1 MASKSERNTLI
12 VRMKQLDHGVLDYL
26 LRKAGEQ
33 DPKPNAGFFKDPK
46 NVLLVSYTNEQLSGF
61 LWAYILDSPDSPY
74 PKMLLY
80 SIDVL
85 EEFRRRG
92 IAGMLIQDLKEIALR
107 CRCREIF
114 VPTRK
119 SNAAA
124 IALYSGTHGKVE
136 NDDDVIFIYDQEALS
151 T

>member
-1 MASKSERNTLI
+1 MASKSGTDTLI
-12 VRMKQLDHGVLDYL
+12 IRMKQLDHGVLDYL

-33 DPKPNAGFFKDPK
+33 DPEPNAGFFKDPK
-46 NVLLVSYTNEQLSGF
+46 NILLVSYTDERLSGF
-61 LWAYILDSPDSPY
+61 LWAYILDSPNGPSP
-74 PKMLLY
+74 KILLY
-80 SIDVL
+80 SIDVF

-92 IAGMLIQDLKEIALR
+92 IAGMLIQELKEIAR
-107 CRCREIF
+107 SYRCREIF

-119 SNAAA
+119 SNTAA

-136 NDDDVIFIYDQEALS
+136 NDDDVIFIYDQEALR